1 MAYKTIGV
9 SQEAYNILS
18 RRKKRGTSFS
28 NVILGMDSKL
38 KEKTD
43 VMQFAGMLSRETAL
57 KVEDAIKKERRR
69 AEIEAK
75 LRQRSK

>member
-18 RRKKRGTSFS
+18 RRKKRGMSFS

-43 VMQFAGMLSRETAL
+43 VMQFAGILSRETAL